1 MSETVELRFIVD
13 GDSSGAEGALK
24 RTGSAADDVDD
35 KFRRA
40 SDGMGS
46 GFDKAGEAA
55 DGAEGKAQGFA
66 DTLTG
71 ATDVMSGFGELAKG
85 NTFDGLLTLGTGFAD
100 LAGGM
105 ASFVIPTLSA
115 MTTGMLTNAAATV
128 RSTASNVANRVS
140 SIAAAAASKAWA
152 AGQWLLNAAL
162 SANPIGLVIL
172 AIVALVAAIV
182 IAYKRSETFRNI
194 VQAAMRGVQIAF
206 GWVLAK
212 VQQLVGWI
220 RGNWPRLLAILTGP
234 IGLAVRFILSRWDS
248 IRTGV
253 VSKTQALLGYV
264 RGIPGRIRGAI
275 GNLGGLLRGAGSA
288 IIDGLIGGIRAGF
301 DRVRGILSS
310 LTGMLPDWKG
320 PRRVDESI
328 LRPSGDMVA
337 GGFEEG
343 FVQRFTGRT
352 RAVMGDL
359 PARIPDVVRGG
370 GGGRGGA
377 PGGGDV
383 HIHTPA
389 VITNERQLVELMD
402 RAQRRVAVNRTYVAP
417 VGV

>member
-1 MSETVELRFIVD
+1 MSETVELKFIVD
-13 GDSSGAEGALK
+13 GDSSGATSALS
-24 RTGSAADDVDD
+24 RAGSAADDVDD

-40 SDGMGS
+40 SDGVGS
-46 GFDKAGEAA
+46 GFDKAGDAA

-71 ATDVMSGFGELAKG
+71 TTDVMAGFGSIAKG
-85 NTFDGLLTLGTGFAD
+85 DTYGGLLQLGTGFAD
-100 LAGGM
+100 LAGGL
-105 ASFVIPTLSA
+105 ATFVIPTLSA

-162 SANPIGLVIL
+162 TANPIGLVIL
-172 AIVALVAAIV
+172 AIVALVALLVVAWR
-182 IAYKRSETFRNI
+182 RSSTFRAV
-194 VQAAMRGVQIAF
+194 VQAAMRGVQVAF

-253 VSKTQALLGYV
+253 VSKTQALLAFV
-264 RGIPGRIRGAI
+264 RGIPGRIRSAL
-275 GNLGGLLRGAGSA
+275 GNLGGLLRGAAGQV
-288 IIDGLIGGIRAGF
+288 IQGFIDGLWSGF
-301 DRVRGILSS
+301 DRVRGVLSN

-320 PRRVDESI
+320 PRRVDENI

-337 GGFEEG
+337 GGFEAG
-343 FVQRFTGRT
+343 FVERFTGRT

-359 PARIPDVVRGG
+359 TTSLPAAV
-370 GGGRGGA
+370 GGGRGRGA
-377 PGGGDV
+377 GPGGGDV

-389 VITNERQLVELMD
+389 VITTDRALQQLID
-402 RAQRRVAVNRTYVAP
+402 RAQRNTSAARTYVTPA
-417 VGV
+417 VV